1 MRECM
6 ETSEYIRI
14 AEQYTDIVYRA
25 AISYC
30 KNKND
35 AEDAVQNT
43 FVKLLKTDTEF
54 NDDEHIRK
62 WLIRVAV
69 NECKNMW
76 KSFWRR
82 NVTSFEELE
91 KEPEYIE
98 SDKTELFS
106 EVMKLPQK
114 YRVVLHLY
122 YYEGYCV
129 KEIAQ
134 LVGISESNVQTRLMR
149 ARNKLKLQLEE

>member
-1 MRECM
+1 M

-62 WLIRVAV
+62 WLIRVAI

-129 KEIAQ
+129 KEIAR